1 MSLSQPLLKQDPLL
15 RLALEQ
21 LADWSVG
28 AETVASISLLPHR
41 GAHRVYR
48 VGITTEQGRRDV
60 AIRIPSRS
68 NQPGEITRL
77 GQPFEREIANHVIA
91 SQHQLA
97 PQLFWTDPEHE
108 IAVMEYATAGPAV
121 NLEELVECLQRIHD
135 LTLEGNRLSL
145 ATILDDYR
153 RAASTRGDC
162 KVTTLDPELPPLQ
175 NAFAALAEQPEA
187 GCHHDL
193 NSANLLRQGHRPSV
207 IDWEYAAPGD
217 VYFDT
222 AAASAGNPS
231 IDGTALITAVL
242 GEKTDLRLWQIARLV
257 YRAVEINWLAA
268 MGEVVAPR
276 EAQMVLTA
284 LEAV

>member
-21 LADWSVG
+21 LADWTVG
-28 AETVASISLLPHR
+28 AETVSSISLLPHR

-48 VGITTEQGRRDV
+48 VGITTEKGPRDV
-60 AIRIPSRS
+60 AIRMPSRS
-68 NQPGEITRL
+68 NHRGKITQL

-97 PQLFWTDPEHE
+97 PQLFWTDPEHK
-108 IAVMEYATAGPAV
+108 IAVMEYASAGPAV
-121 NLEELVECLQRIHD
+121 NLEELADCLQRIHGM
-135 LTLEGNRLSL
+135 TLQGNRLSL
-145 ATILDDYR
+145 ATTLDDYR
-153 RAASTRGDC
+153 RAASTGGDC
-162 KVTTLDPELPPLQ
+162 EVTTLDPELPSLQ
-175 NAFAALAEQPEA
+175 NAIAALADQPEA

-193 NSANLLRQGHRPSV
+193 NSANLLRQGHHLMA

-217 VYFDT
+217 IYFDT

-242 GEKTDLRLWQIARLV
+242 GEKADLRVWQIARLV

-268 MGEVVAPR
+268 MGETVAPR
-276 EAQMVLTA
+276 EARMLLNA

>member
-48 VGITTEQGRRDV
+48 VGITTEKGPRDV
-60 AIRIPSRS
+60 AIRMPSRS
-68 NQPGEITRL
+68 NHTGKITQL

-108 IAVMEYATAGPAV
+108 IAVMDYATAGPAV
-121 NLEELVECLQRIHD
+121 NLEELAECLVRIHGM
-135 LTLEGNRLSL
+135 TLEGNRLSL
-145 ATILDDYR
+145 ATTLDDYR

-162 KVTTLDPELPPLQ
+162 KATTLDPELPPLQ
-175 NAFAALAEQPEA
+175 NAIAALADQPEA

-193 NSANLLRQGHRPSV
+193 NLANLLRQGHRLTV

-242 GEKTDLRLWQIARLV
+242 GEKTDFRLWQIAALV

-268 MGEVVAPR
+268 MGEAVAPR
-276 EAQMVLTA
+276 EARMVLTA